1 MFYPAPA
8 SSDPHTL
15 SEPTPDDP
23 DRSHHGLRTPASRP
37 GCTLLAAAGL
47 SSRAIREIVGSPP
60 GVGADG

>member
-15 SEPTPDDP
+15 SEPAPDGP
-23 DRSHHGLRTPASRP
+23 DRSHPGFAPLRPDP
-37 GCTLLAAAGL
+37 GALLAAAGL
-47 SSRAIREIVGSPP
+47 TSRAIREIVGNPP